1 METMVLHG
9 ELVVEELESLAELDL
24 FAEELPERL
33 ANAATPMGSASTL
46 SSASTVGGCASSLS
60 SLCCFA

>member
-33 ANAATPMGSASTL
+33 NNAATPMGSASTL
-46 SSASTVGGCASSLS
+46 SCAGTFGGCAACLS
-60 SLCCFA
+60 SLCSLA

>member
-1 METMVLHG
+1 METMILHG

-33 ANAATPMGSASTL
+33 ANAATTLGSASTL

-60 SLCCFA
+60 SLFCFA

>member
-1 METMVLHG
+1 MAQGSYDMTEVD
-9 ELVVEELESLAELDL
+9 ELAELDL

-33 ANAATPMGSASTL
+33 TNAATPMGSTSRL
-46 SSASTVGGCASSLS
+46 SSASIAGGYAFSLS